1 MNNDNTQDATEP
13 SPASAGSLYADV
25 DGEQVLTNRQ
35 KSRRAKLGL
44 HWCCGCD
51 ANLVGQGD
59 KCSVCGY
66 CHNPKKT
73 REPR

>member
-1 MNNDNTQDATEP
+1 MTNEVDEMSA
-13 SPASAGSLYADV
+13 ASRGSLYADV
-25 DGEQVLTNRQ
+25 DGDQVLGNRQ
-35 KSRRAKLGL
+35 RSRRAKLGL
-44 HWCCGCD
+44 HWCFGCV
-51 ANLVGQGD
+51 ANLVGQGE